1 MVDLGIAFLKSRF
14 FDTYGRTGVES
25 VERSV
30 AAAYAAQVSPMALLS
45 MINASD
51 RAALDALMSRVDRND
66 ARLPAL
72 IDTLMRLSALEGE
85 VTVALYNAYRE
96 HSAQQGRDRL
106 TTEFRDGIVT
116 LVDRSEEHTSE
127 LQ

>member
-30 AAAYAAQVSPMALLS
+30 AAAYAAQVSPIALLS

-85 VTVALYNAYRE
+85 VTVALYHAYR
-96 HSAQQGRDRL
+96 DLKTTRL
-106 TTEFRDGIVT
+106 N
-116 LVDRSEEHTSE
+116 SSH
-127 LQ
+127 

>member
-1 MVDLGIAFLKSRF
+1 
-14 FDTYGRTGVES
+14 
-25 VERSV
+25 
-30 AAAYAAQVSPMALLS
+30 MALLS

-116 LVDRSEEHTSE
+116 LVDNAFEEGEGLREQRGRASVVARRLPGKARSEERRVGKE
-127 LQ
+127 GGRPCR